1 MISSKKMRFAVTT
14 AAAAAVVTT
23 GAFAANVTST
33 TNVNVRSGPGN
44 SYSVLTVMKS
54 GTTTS
59 SLGTSGNWTKVT
71 VNGKT
76 GYVYSKY
83 LSGTGNTTSV
93 QPSTPTTSTSK
104 TVYITAS
111 ALNVR
116 SGAGTSYNVIGTLT
130 KGKSASVVGTSG
142 NWYKIK
148 YGSGYGYI
156 SSSYTST
163 NAPSNSTSNTPPT
176 TSTSNAK
183 TYYCTT
189 AGLNVRSGPGT
200 SYASKGSLSL
210 GQAVSVVDS
219 SSYWHKIKFGS
230 GYGYVGSKYLSASKP
245 SGSTSTP
252 SNPSSVAPTTKTVYT
267 TCSLNV
273 RSGAGTSYSVIGVL
287 ASGKSASV
295 VGTSGS
301 WYKIKYGSGYGYI
314 GSAYTTS
321 TAPSSNS
328 TPSTPNTP
336 SSNSSI
342 VSYAKTF
349 LGRPYVYGAAGP
361 RSFDCS
367 GFTQYVYAHFGKSI
381 PRSSA
386 AQYASCSK
394 ISKSSLRAGDLVFFS
409 NSSSGGSVGHVAI
422 YMGNGQ
428 IIHAAN
434 SRRGV
439 CTDSLN
445 SSYYTSHYIGAGRY

>member
-14 AAAAAVVTT
+14 AAATAVVCT
-23 GAFAANVTST
+23 GALAANVTST

-59 SLGTSGNWTKVT
+59 NLGTSGNWTKVT

-76 GYVYSKY
+76 GYVYNKY
-83 LSGTGNTTSV
+83 LTSGSNA
-93 QPSTPTTSTSK
+93 PSTPTTSTSK
-104 TVYITAS
+104 TVYVTAS

-116 SGAGTSYNVIGTLT
+116 SGAGTSYSVIGSLS
-130 KGKSASVVGTSG
+130 KGKAASVVGTSG

-156 SSSYTST
+156 SASYTSAK
-163 NAPSNSTSNTPPT
+163 APSSSTSNTPPT
-176 TSTSNAK
+176 TSSGK
-183 TYYCTT
+183 TYYSTT
-189 AGLNVRSGPGT
+189 SGLNVRSGPGT
-200 SYASKGSLSL
+200 SYASKGTLSY

-219 SSYWHKIKFGS
+219 SSYWYKIKFGS
-230 GYGYVGSKYLSASKP
+230 GYGYVGSKYLSTSKP
-245 SGSTSTP
+245 SSTT
-252 SNPSSVAPTTKTVYT
+252 
-267 TCSLNV
+267 
-273 RSGAGTSYSVIGVL
+273 
-287 ASGKSASV
+287 
-295 VGTSGS
+295 
-301 WYKIKYGSGYGYI
+301 
-314 GSAYTTS
+314 
-321 TAPSSNS
+321 S
-328 TPSTPNTP
+328 TPSTPDTP
-336 SSNSSI
+336 SSSSSI
-342 VSYAKTF
+342 VSYAKSF
-349 LGRPYVYGAAGP
+349 LGCSYVYGAAGP
-361 RSFDCS
+361 NSFDCS
-367 GFTQYVYAHFGKSI
+367 GFTKYVYAHFGKSI

-386 AQYASCSK
+386 SQYASCTK

-434 SRRGV
+434 SSRGV

>member
-1 MISSKKMRFAVTT
+1 M
-14 AAAAAVVTT
+14 
-23 GAFAANVTST
+23 
-33 TNVNVRSGPGN
+33 
-44 SYSVLTVMKS
+44 
-54 GTTTS
+54 
-59 SLGTSGNWTKVT
+59 
-71 VNGKT
+71 
-76 GYVYSKY
+76 
-83 LSGTGNTTSV
+83 
-93 QPSTPTTSTSK
+93 
-104 TVYITAS
+104 
-111 ALNVR
+111 
-116 SGAGTSYNVIGTLT
+116 
-130 KGKSASVVGTSG
+130 
-142 NWYKIK
+142 
-148 YGSGYGYI
+148 
-156 SSSYTST
+156 
-163 NAPSNSTSNTPPT
+163 
-176 TSTSNAK
+176 
-183 TYYCTT
+183 
-189 AGLNVRSGPGT
+189 
-200 SYASKGSLSL
+200 
-210 GQAVSVVDS
+210 DS
-219 SSYWHKIKFGS
+219 SSYWYKIKFGS
-230 GYGYVGSKYLSASKP
+230 NYGYVGSKYLSASKP
-245 SGSTSTP
+245 SGTTSTP
-252 SNPSSVAPTTKTVYT
+252 SNPSSVTPTTKTVYT

-361 RSFDCS
+361 SSFDCS

>member
-14 AAAAAVVTT
+14 AAATAVVCT
-23 GAFAANVTST
+23 GALAANVTST

-59 SLGTSGNWTKVT
+59 SLGASGNWTKVT

-76 GYVYSKY
+76 GYVYNKY
-83 LSGTGNTTSV
+83 LTSGSNA
-93 QPSTPTTSTSK
+93 PSTPTTSTSK
-104 TVYITAS
+104 TVYVTAS

-116 SGAGTSYNVIGTLT
+116 SGAGTSYSVIGSLS
-130 KGKSASVVGTSG
+130 KGKAASVVGTSG

-156 SSSYTST
+156 SASYTSAK
-163 NAPSNSTSNTPPT
+163 APSSSTSNTPPT
-176 TSTSNAK
+176 TSSGK
-183 TYYCTT
+183 TYYSTT
-189 AGLNVRSGPGT
+189 SGLNVRSGPGT
-200 SYASKGSLSL
+200 SYVSKGTLSY

-219 SSYWHKIKFGS
+219 SSYWYKIKFGS
-230 GYGYVGSKYLSASKP
+230 GYGYVGSKYLSTSKP
-245 SGSTSTP
+245 SST
-252 SNPSSVAPTTKTVYT
+252 TT
-267 TCSLNV
+267 
-273 RSGAGTSYSVIGVL
+273 
-287 ASGKSASV
+287 
-295 VGTSGS
+295 
-301 WYKIKYGSGYGYI
+301 
-314 GSAYTTS
+314 
-321 TAPSSNS
+321 
-328 TPSTPNTP
+328 TPSTPDTP
-336 SSNSSI
+336 SSSSSI
-342 VSYAKTF
+342 VSYAKSF
-349 LGRPYVYGAAGP
+349 LGCSYVYGAAGP
-361 RSFDCS
+361 NSFDCS
-367 GFTQYVYAHFGKSI
+367 GFTKYVYAHFGKSI

-386 AQYASCSK
+386 SQYASCTK

-434 SRRGV
+434 SSRGV

>member
-14 AAAAAVVTT
+14 AAATAVVCT
-23 GAFAANVTST
+23 GALAANVTST

-59 SLGTSGNWTKVT
+59 NLGTSGNWTKVT

-76 GYVYSKY
+76 GYVYNKY
-83 LSGTGNTTSV
+83 LTSGSNA
-93 QPSTPTTSTSK
+93 PSTPTTSTSK
-104 TVYITAS
+104 TVYVTAS

-116 SGAGTSYNVIGTLT
+116 SGAGTSYSVIGSLS
-130 KGKSASVVGTSG
+130 KGKAASVVGTSG

-156 SSSYTST
+156 SASYTSAK
-163 NAPSNSTSNTPPT
+163 APSSSTSNTPPT
-176 TSTSNAK
+176 TSTSSGK
-183 TYYCTT
+183 TYYSTT

-200 SYASKGSLSL
+200 SYASKGTLSY

-219 SSYWHKIKFGS
+219 SSYWYKIKFGS
-230 GYGYVGSKYLSASKP
+230 GYGYVGSKYLSTSKP
-245 SGSTSTP
+245 SST
-252 SNPSSVAPTTKTVYT
+252 TT
-267 TCSLNV
+267 
-273 RSGAGTSYSVIGVL
+273 
-287 ASGKSASV
+287 
-295 VGTSGS
+295 
-301 WYKIKYGSGYGYI
+301 
-314 GSAYTTS
+314 
-321 TAPSSNS
+321 
-328 TPSTPNTP
+328 TPSTPDTP
-336 SSNSSI
+336 SSSSSI
-342 VSYAKTF
+342 VSYAKSF
-349 LGRPYVYGAAGP
+349 LGCSYVYGAAGP
-361 RSFDCS
+361 NSFDCS
-367 GFTQYVYAHFGKSI
+367 GFTKYVYAHFGKSI

-386 AQYASCSK
+386 SQYASCTK

-434 SRRGV
+434 SSRGV

>member
-14 AAAAAVVTT
+14 AAATAVVCT
-23 GAFAANVTST
+23 GALAANVTST

-59 SLGTSGNWTKVT
+59 SLGASGNWTKVT

-76 GYVYSKY
+76 GYVYNKY
-83 LSGTGNTTSV
+83 LTSGSNA
-93 QPSTPTTSTSK
+93 PSTPTTSTSK
-104 TVYITAS
+104 TVYVTAS

-116 SGAGTSYNVIGTLT
+116 SGAGTSYSVIGSLS
-130 KGKSASVVGTSG
+130 KGKAASVVGTSG

-156 SSSYTST
+156 SASYTSAK
-163 NAPSNSTSNTPPT
+163 APSSSTSNTPPT
-176 TSTSNAK
+176 TSSGK
-183 TYYCTT
+183 TYYSTT
-189 AGLNVRSGPGT
+189 SGLNVRSGPGT
-200 SYASKGSLSL
+200 SYASKGTLSY

-219 SSYWHKIKFGS
+219 SSYWYKIKFGS
-230 GYGYVGSKYLSASKP
+230 GYGYVGSKYLSTSKP
-245 SGSTSTP
+245 SSTTTTP
-252 SNPSSVAPTTKTVYT
+252 
-267 TCSLNV
+267 
-273 RSGAGTSYSVIGVL
+273 
-287 ASGKSASV
+287 
-295 VGTSGS
+295 
-301 WYKIKYGSGYGYI
+301 
-314 GSAYTTS
+314 
-321 TAPSSNS
+321 S
-328 TPSTPNTP
+328 TPSTP
-336 SSNSSI
+336 SSSSSI
-342 VSYAKTF
+342 VSYAKSF
-349 LGRPYVYGAAGP
+349 LGCSYVYGAAGP
-361 RSFDCS
+361 NSFDCS
-367 GFTQYVYAHFGKSI
+367 GFTKYVYAHFGKSI

-386 AQYASCSK
+386 SQYASCTK

-434 SRRGV
+434 SKRGV

>member
-14 AAAAAVVTT
+14 AAATAVVCT
-23 GAFAANVTST
+23 GALAANVTST

-59 SLGTSGNWTKVT
+59 NLGTSGNWTKVT

-76 GYVYSKY
+76 GYVYNKY
-83 LSGTGNTTSV
+83 LTSGSNA
-93 QPSTPTTSTSK
+93 PSTPTTSTSK
-104 TVYITAS
+104 TVYVTAS

-116 SGAGTSYNVIGTLT
+116 SGAGTSYSVIGSLS
-130 KGKSASVVGTSG
+130 KGKAASVVGTSG

-156 SSSYTST
+156 SASYTSAK
-163 NAPSNSTSNTPPT
+163 APSSSTSNTPPT
-176 TSTSNAK
+176 TSTSSGK
-183 TYYCTT
+183 TYYSTT

-200 SYASKGSLSL
+200 SYASKGTLSY

-219 SSYWHKIKFGS
+219 SSYWYKIKFGS
-230 GYGYVGSKYLSASKP
+230 GYGYVGSKYLSTSKP
-245 SGSTSTP
+245 SSTT
-252 SNPSSVAPTTKTVYT
+252 
-267 TCSLNV
+267 
-273 RSGAGTSYSVIGVL
+273 
-287 ASGKSASV
+287 
-295 VGTSGS
+295 
-301 WYKIKYGSGYGYI
+301 
-314 GSAYTTS
+314 
-321 TAPSSNS
+321 S
-328 TPSTPNTP
+328 TPSTPDTP
-336 SSNSSI
+336 SSSSSI
-342 VSYAKTF
+342 VSYAKSF
-349 LGRPYVYGAAGP
+349 LGCSYVYGAAGP
-361 RSFDCS
+361 NSFDCS
-367 GFTQYVYAHFGKSI
+367 GFTKYVYAHFGKSI

-386 AQYASCSK
+386 SQYASCTK

-434 SRRGV
+434 SSRGV

>member
-14 AAAAAVVTT
+14 AAAAAVVST
-23 GAFAANVTST
+23 GALAANVTST

-59 SLGTSGNWTKVT
+59 SLGTSGSWTKVT

-83 LSGTGNTTSV
+83 LSGSNGTTSK
-93 QPSTPTTSTSK
+93 PSTPTNTVNTSK

-111 ALNVR
+111 SLNVR
-116 SGAGTSYNVIGTLT
+116 SGAGTSYGVIGSLS
-130 KGKSASVVGTSG
+130 KGKSVSVVGTSG

-148 YGSGYGYI
+148 FGSGYGYI
-156 SSSYTST
+156 NASYTRATAPTT
-163 NAPSNSTSNTPPT
+163 NPPT
-176 TSTSNAK
+176 SSDSNGK

-200 SYASKGSLSL
+200 SYAAKGSLAK
-210 GQAVSVVDS
+210 GQAVSVVNS
-219 SSYWHKIKFGS
+219 SSYWYKIKFGS
-230 GYGYVGSKYLSASKP
+230 GYGYVGSKYISASKP
-245 SGSTSTP
+245 ANGTSAP
-252 SNPSSVAPTTKTVYT
+252 SDSVSATTKTVYT

-287 ASGKSASV
+287 GSGKSASV
-295 VGTSGS
+295 VGTSGR
-301 WYKIKYGSGYGYI
+301 WYKIKYGNGYGYI

-321 TAPSSNS
+321 NAPSGGNSAPSQPTAPSSNS
-328 TPSTPNTP
+328 
-336 SSNSSI
+336 SI
-342 VSYAKTF
+342 ASYAKSF

-361 RSFDCS
+361 SSFDCS
-367 GFTQYVYAHFGKSI
+367 GFTKYIYAHFGKSI

-386 AQYASCSK
+386 AQYSRCSK

-445 SSYYTSHYIGAGRY
+445 SSYYSSHYIGAGRY

>member
-14 AAAAAVVTT
+14 AAATAVVCT
-23 GAFAANVTST
+23 GALAANVTST

-59 SLGTSGNWTKVT
+59 NLGTSGNWTKVT

-83 LSGTGNTTSV
+83 LTSGSNA
-93 QPSTPTTSTSK
+93 PSTPTTSTSK
-104 TVYITAS
+104 TVYVTAS

-116 SGAGTSYNVIGTLT
+116 SGAGTSYSVIGSLS

-156 SSSYTST
+156 SASYTSAK
-163 NAPSNSTSNTPPT
+163 APSSSTTNTPPT
-176 TSTSNAK
+176 TSTSSGK
-183 TYYCTT
+183 TYYST
-189 AGLNVRSGPGT
+189 ASGLNVRSGPGT
-200 SYASKGSLSL
+200 SYASKGTLSL

-219 SSYWHKIKFGS
+219 SSYWYKIKYGS
-230 GYGYVGSKYLSASKP
+230 GYGYVGSKYLSTSKP
-245 SGSTSTP
+245 SST
-252 SNPSSVAPTTKTVYT
+252 TT
-267 TCSLNV
+267 
-273 RSGAGTSYSVIGVL
+273 
-287 ASGKSASV
+287 
-295 VGTSGS
+295 
-301 WYKIKYGSGYGYI
+301 
-314 GSAYTTS
+314 
-321 TAPSSNS
+321 
-328 TPSTPNTP
+328 TPSTPDT
-336 SSNSSI
+336 SSGSSI
-342 VSYAKTF
+342 VSYAKSF
-349 LGRPYVYGAAGP
+349 LGRPYVYGASGP
-361 RSFDCS
+361 SSFDCS

-386 AQYASCSK
+386 SQYASCSK

-409 NSSSGGSVGHVAI
+409 NSSSGGAVGHVAI

-434 SRRGV
+434 SSRGV